1 MKRSTLPALPACVL
15 GAGLAFA
22 AAAPAQAP
30 PPAAPAVTLDR
41 TCYAPGDPIT
51 QAGHGFTP
59 GAEVLET
66 LSLLPP
72 DGAPNPLA
80 VLSATRVAD
89 AAGNFAVQIRA
100 PELARDADRREIAGS
115 AFVDQSTVGPPPAP
129 GTPPGPPTLSATVT
143 WTLSAWEADVP
154 QWQHGTAD
162 PRRSMTVDA
171 FGWTVAGK
179 TLYAHYYRGTTRVR

>member
-41 TCYAPGDPIT
+41 TCYAPGDAIT

-89 AAGNFAVQIRA
+89 AAGNFAMQIRA

-115 AFVDQSTVGPPPAP
+115 ASTSPPSGRHEAVDPACP
-129 GTPPGPPTLSATVT
+129 ARLRARRRPRVRRR
-143 WTLSAWEADVP
+143 
-154 QWQHGTAD
+154 
-162 PRRSMTVDA
+162 PRRARPPDRRRSA
-171 FGWTVAGK
+171 
-179 TLYAHYYRGTTRVR
+179 RP